1 MIVRGAGVNLSRTK
15 SNALTSGFIS
25 HFLLRNKT
33 RRLAYAGKRNICFPF
48 SWLYFSLGSTIISM
62 SDSGFPIT
70 ISVPV
75 DAAGQRLDQF
85 LAAQLP
91 DTSRARVQMLLE
103 EEKALVNGKAYKA
116 SLKLKGG
123 ETITVVG
130 DPTPPP
136 PRAMAEDIPLDIIYE
151 DDDLAVINKPAGMM
165 VHAGAGATDDD
176 RNRGTL
182 VNALLHRFAQ
192 LSELGGETRPGIV
205 HRLDKETSG
214 LILVAK
220 NDVAHR
226 NLGKQFSGRE
236 VKKRYIALV
245 HGWPERPRDTI
256 NAEISRD
263 AIRRIRM
270 TTRGSGGRTAVTH
283 YEVRERVDS
292 PYGKFALVDVRIETG
307 RTHQIR
313 VHMASIGHPV
323 VGDTLYGAAG
333 VLRSSAAPRKA
344 SRKRGRDEGDAVPE
358 GQPGALQLNRNF
370 LHAAAVELTHP
381 RTGRALSFTAPLP
394 AQLDGFL
401 EKLRGGQQI

>member
-1 MIVRGAGVNLSRTK
+1 LLGLNADQNSRI
-15 SNALTSGFIS
+15 GFIREIKVIPGCLCL
-25 HFLLRNKT
+25 FQKKFGTTLRM
-33 RRLAYAGKRNICFPF
+33 P
-48 SWLYFSLGSTIISM
+48 GSR
-62 SDSGFPIT
+62 FPIT
-70 ISVPV
+70 ICVST

-85 LAAQLP
+85 LAAQLA
-91 DTSRARVQMLLE
+91 DISRARVQQLIG
-103 EEKALVNGKAYKA
+103 EEKALLNGMPAKA
-116 SLKLKGG
+116 SQKLRGG
-123 ETITVVG
+123 ETITVLG
-130 DPTPPP
+130 DPQLPPL
-136 PRAMAEDIPLDIIYE
+136 RAMAEDIPLDVIYE

-165 VHAGAGATDDD
+165 VHAGAGATDDE

-192 LSELGGETRPGIV
+192 LSEVGGETRPGIV

-236 VKKRYIALV
+236 IKKRYVALL
-245 HGWPERPRDTI
+245 HGWPERPRGTV

-270 TTRGSGGRTAVTH
+270 TTRGAGGRSAITH
-283 YEVRERVDS
+283 YEVRERIDS

-333 VLRSSAAPRKA
+333 VLRCAAAPRKSAGKRVPGGNEAVVA
-344 SRKRGRDEGDAVPE
+344 SA
-358 GQPGALQLNRNF
+358 QPPALSLGRNF
-370 LHAAAVELTHP
+370 LHAAAVELSHP
-381 RTGRALSFTAPLP
+381 RTGEPLSFEAPIP
-394 AQLDGFL
+394 AELSGFL
-401 EKLRGGQQI
+401 RRLRRQQQI

>member
-1 MIVRGAGVNLSRTK
+1 MPHAT
-15 SNALTSGFIS
+15 
-25 HFLLRNKT
+25 
-33 RRLAYAGKRNICFPF
+33 
-48 SWLYFSLGSTIISM
+48 
-62 SDSGFPIT
+62 FPIT
-70 ISVPV
+70 ISVPAE
-75 DAAGQRLDQF
+75 AAGQRLDQF
-85 LAAQLP
+85 LTTKIP

-103 EEKALVNGKAYKA
+103 EGKALVNGAQSKS
-116 SLKLKGG
+116 SLKLRGG
-123 ETITVVG
+123 ENITILG
-130 DPTPPP
+130 DPTPAPL
-136 PRAMAEDIPLDIIYE
+136 RAIAEDIPLDIIYE

-182 VNALLHRFAQ
+182 VNALLHRFSQ
-192 LSELGGETRPGIV
+192 LSGVGGETRPGIV

-214 LILVAK
+214 LVLVAR

-226 NLGKQFSGRE
+226 NLAKQFSGRE

-245 HGWPERPRDTI
+245 HGWPERPRCTI
-256 NAEISRD
+256 STEISRD

-270 TTRGSGGRTAVTH
+270 TTRGSGGHTAVTH
-283 YEVRERVDS
+283 YEVRERIDS

-344 SRKRGRDEGDAVPE
+344 SHKRYAREHEASAVAPE
-358 GQPGALQLNRNF
+358 AQPGALRLHRNF
-370 LHAAAVELTHP
+370 LHAAAVELSHP
-381 RTGRALSFTAPLP
+381 RTGQPLSLTAPLP
-394 AQLDGFL
+394 MELTSFL
-401 EKLRGGQQI
+401 EKLRGPQRL

>member
-1 MIVRGAGVNLSRTK
+1 
-15 SNALTSGFIS
+15 
-25 HFLLRNKT
+25 
-33 RRLAYAGKRNICFPF
+33 
-48 SWLYFSLGSTIISM
+48 M
-62 SDSGFPIT
+62 SYSVFPI
-70 ISVPV
+70 IIPVPAE
-75 DAAGQRLDQF
+75 AAGQRLDQF

-103 EEKALVNGKAYKA
+103 EGKALVNGAQSKA
-116 SLKLKGG
+116 SLKVKGG
-123 ETITVVG
+123 ETITILG
-130 DPTPPP
+130 APTPPP
-136 PRAMAEDIPLDIIYE
+136 LRAMAEDIPLDIVYE

-165 VHAGAGATDDD
+165 VHAGAGATDDE

-192 LSELGGETRPGIV
+192 LSEVGGETRPGIV

-214 LILVAK
+214 LILVAR
-220 NDVAHR
+220 NDMAHR

-245 HGWPERPRDTI
+245 HGWPEWPRGTI

-283 YEVRERVDS
+283 YEVRERIES

-323 VGDTLYGAAG
+323 VGDTLYGAAA
-333 VLRSSAAPRKA
+333 VLRSVSAPRKA
-344 SRKRGRDEGDAVPE
+344 SRKRSAPEREGAAV
-358 GQPGALQLNRNF
+358 PGALRLNRNF

-381 RTGRALSFTAPLP
+381 RTGQPLSFTAPLP
-394 AQLDGFL
+394 AELAGFL
-401 EKLRGGQQI
+401 EKLRGQQQL